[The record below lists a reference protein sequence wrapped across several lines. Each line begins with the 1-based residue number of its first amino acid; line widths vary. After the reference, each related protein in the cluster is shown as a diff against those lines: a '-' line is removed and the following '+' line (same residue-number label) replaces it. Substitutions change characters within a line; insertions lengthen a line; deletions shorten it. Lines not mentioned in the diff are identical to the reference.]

1 MDSYGLILLIAI
13 PFFVVLIVAELFA
26 YKIKKLEYNHIDS
39 YASLYSG
46 MTNTIKDVLGLVIVI
61 FSYDFLLDNLS
72 LFHWKNTNAFA
83 YILAFIVMDFGGYW
97 YHRLSHEINYFWNIH
112 IIHHSSEEYNLPCAL
127 RQQFA
132 VITNIVFIFCQGI
145 LLSLIGIPKEV
156 FLIVAPIHLFMQFW
170 YHTRL
175 INKMGFLE
183 KIIVTPSHHR
193 VHHSINDIYLDK
205 NYSQIFIIWDKL
217 FGTFQEELETEPCVY
232 GVRRPVRTWNPF
244 LINFQHLWLIMKD
257 AIRTKHWKDKIRI
270 WFMPTGWRPKDVEE
284 KYPVFYLK
292 GKDVY
297 QFEKYSPSY
306 SIFFKIWEQ
315 IHLIF
320 ILALMGFLF
329 FNFKN
334 LQIGNQNIFYGLFLL
349 YAIFSTT
356 TLMDKKFLGVITET
370 INLFIVAYIVL
381 STNDWFGLNEFIN
394 NGHYII
400 LGFFIFSTIIAY
412 YFYFFEFKKEHT
424 INNMVSN

>member
-13 PFFVVLIVAELFA
+13 PIFIVLIVAELFA

-46 MTNTIKDVLGLVIVI
+46 MTNTIKDVLGLIIVI
-61 FSYDFLLDNLS
+61 FSYDFLLDKLAII
-72 LFHWKNTNAFA
+72 HWKGTNAFT
-83 YILAFIVMDFGGYW
+83 YVLAFLVMDFGGYW

-112 IIHHSSEEYNLPCAL
+112 IVHHSSEEYNLPCAL

-132 VITNIVFIFCQGI
+132 VITNILFIFCQGI

-156 FLIVAPIHLFMQFW
+156 FLLVAPIHLFMQFW
-170 YHTRL
+170 YHTKL

-193 VHHSINDIYLDK
+193 VHHAINDIYLDR

-217 FGTFQEELETEPCVY
+217 FGTFQEELETEACVY

-270 WFMPTGWRPKDVEE
+270 WFMPTGWRPKDVEG

-292 GKDVY
+292 GTDVY

-306 SIFFKIWEQ
+306 SILFKVWEQ

-334 LQIGNQNIFYGLFLL
+334 LQIGNQNIYYGLFLL

-381 STNDWFGLNEFIN
+381 GTNDWFGLNEFIN

-400 LGFFIFSTIIAY
+400 LGFFTFSTIIAY

-424 INNMVSN
+424 TNNMVSN